1 MSPKSPKSR
10 SKTSKTSA
18 PPPKTGGQF
27 AKSAPKKRGPSR
39 IRGGGL
45 SQTLFAVSLMCLL
58 VATAASFMLVLEHL
72 VGLKLPGCG
81 EDSPCAQTV
90 ASAWGTVP
98 VINWPTSFLGFAFF
112 FGALLAW
119 ISSRDAIGGIFRLF
133 VRLGAL
139 ASVLFLLVIVIEGH
153 FCQYCL
159 VSHAGNLAFWILIER
174 SPRGLFDQRRR
185 PAVLIVSFL
194 AVSAVLGIFEFTQ
207 REALLAEQETA
218 REESTGRIIAADR
231 QRDQAGGMDGGPEPW
246 EGGFTGR
253 YRLGPEKARVRIVAL
268 TDYQCRDCQR
278 LEAEMMAVVEQNDD
292 VSLSIKH
299 FPMCTDCNPHFTRN
313 IHTNACWAA
322 RAAEAAGILKGDEGF
337 FAMHGWL
344 FDQGGGF
351 TNDALQQG
359 LMTMGLVPAD
369 FIRTMRGAETLRR
382 VQEDIEEGIW
392 LGLHYTPMIFINGVE
407 FTGIFAPNALTRTV
421 KSVLAE
427 DPSPRTAEQDQP
439 PPAFE
444 KCIND
449 WLGQPERAFPQD
461 SHPWAWGT
469 SNARLRVLLWG
480 DYQEPYTATA
490 DSLIRAFIAERDDAY
505 YSFRHFPVNQDCN
518 PQAQVSKHAEAC
530 LASRA
535 AEAAGQVGGIE
546 AYRAMHIWLFEHQ
559 EGLSERVVLSAA
571 ERLGLD
577 RAAFAGA
584 LESQEAI
591 GAIEED
597 CIATSRLGLRSIPCL
612 VVNERFVPRWR
623 YQERQI
629 MNEILTRA
637 LQVEQER
644 SAR

>member
-10 SKTSKTSA
+10 SK
-18 PPPKTGGQF
+18 P
-27 AKSAPKKRGPSR
+27 APKKQGPSKNR
-39 IRGGGL
+39 SEGL
-45 SQTLFAVSLMCLL
+45 SQTIFVAGLVCLL
-58 VATAASFMLVLEHL
+58 IATAAAFMLVLEHL
-72 VGLKLPGCG
+72 VGIKLPGCG

-98 VINWPTSFLGFAFF
+98 VIDWPTSFLGFAFF
-112 FGALLAW
+112 LGVLLAW
-119 ISSRDAIGGIFRLF
+119 TSSRSAIGGIFRLF

-159 VSHAGNLAFWILIER
+159 VSHAGNLAFWVLVER
-174 SPRGLFDQRRR
+174 SGHGLFDQRRR
-185 PAVLIVSFL
+185 PAVLVIAFL
-194 AVSAVLGIFEFTQ
+194 AVSVVLGIFEFTQ
-207 REALLAEQETA
+207 KEALLAEQETA
-218 REESTGRIIAADR
+218 REESTGRIIDADR
-231 QRDQAGGMDGGPEPW
+231 QRDEAGGMDGGPQPW

-278 LEAEMMAVVEQNDD
+278 LETEMMAVVEQHDD

-299 FPMCTDCNPHFTRN
+299 FPMCTDCNPHFSRN
-313 IHTNACWAA
+313 LHANACWAA
-322 RAAEAAGILKGDEGF
+322 RAAEAAGILKGEDGF
-337 FAMHGWL
+337 FAMHKWL
-344 FDQGGGF
+344 FGQEGGF
-351 TNDALQQG
+351 TNDELQRG
-359 LMTMGLVPAD
+359 LMAMGCVPTD
-369 FIRTMRGAETLRR
+369 FIRTMRSAETLKR
-382 VQEDIEEGIW
+382 VQRDIDEGIW

-421 KSVLAE
+421 ESVLAE
-427 DPSPRTAEQDQP
+427 DPTPRTAELDQP
-439 PPAFE
+439 PPAFD

-449 WLGQPERAFPQD
+449 WLRQPERAFPQD

-480 DYQEPYTATA
+480 DYQEPHTATA
-490 DSLIRAFIAERDDAY
+490 DSLIRAFIAKRDDAY
-505 YSFRHFPVNQDCN
+505 YSFRHYPVNQDCN
-518 PQAQVSKHAEAC
+518 PQAQVTKFTEGC

-546 AYRAMHIWLFEHQ
+546 AYQAMHSWLFEHQ
-559 EGLSERVVLSAA
+559 AGLSEGAILSTA

-591 GAIEED
+591 DAIQED
-597 CIATSRLGLRSIPCL
+597 CIATSRLGLRSIPC
-612 VVNERFVPRWR
+612 VIINERFVPRWR
-623 YQERQI
+623 FQDRQI

-637 LQVEQER
+637 LQEEK
-644 SAR
+644 